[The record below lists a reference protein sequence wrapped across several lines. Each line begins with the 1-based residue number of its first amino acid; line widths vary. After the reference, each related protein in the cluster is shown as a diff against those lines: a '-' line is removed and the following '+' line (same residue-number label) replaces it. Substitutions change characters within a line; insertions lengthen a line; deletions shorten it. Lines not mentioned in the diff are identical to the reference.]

1 VQISRARGVVA
12 QGCPF
17 IVQALRLI
25 AFDCYQRLAPPYDPD
40 LPVRIVDIDP
50 ESIARFGQWPWPQT
64 IMRHLVVR
72 LTERKAAAVIFDI
85 LFAEVDRSSLEEV
98 VKRLP
103 PDLVKRLQGAVDA
116 PSNDEPFAGAINTTP
131 SVLSVILTDKRSP
144 VAFAPK
150 SGFAFA
156 GDNPMQFLPE
166 FAGAQSN
173 LAQFDSRANGIGRLI
188 LPPNH
193 DGMVRQVPLFFRHD
207 DRIIVSLAAEALR
220 ATQGAS
226 SNAQGEKALGSGRPS
241 ITYASGISRLLLT
254 GQVPSRSISPK
265 QSISIHS
272 RLENFWQGRS
282 TKAKSPVK
290 SFLLGRARQAFWT

>member
-116 PSNDEPFAGAINTTP
+116 PSNDEPFAGAINTAP
-131 SVLSVILTDKRSP
+131 SVLSVILMDKRSP
-144 VAFAPK
+144 VALLQ
-150 SGFAFA
+150 
-156 GDNPMQFLPE
+156 NPVL
-166 FAGAQSN
+166 
-173 LAQFDSRANGIGRLI
+173 RLLVTI
-188 LPPNH
+188 SCNSY
-193 DGMVRQVPLFFRHD
+193 RN
-207 DRIIVSLAAEALR
+207 SLALR
-220 ATQGAS
+220 A
-226 SNAQGEKALGSGRPS
+226 
-241 ITYASGISRLLLT
+241 I
-254 GQVPSRSISPK
+254 
-265 QSISIHS
+265 
-272 RLENFWQGRS
+272 
-282 TKAKSPVK
+282 
-290 SFLLGRARQAFWT
+290 